1 MKTLKQIF
9 KLLTLTFIMS
19 SFSQCS
25 SAQKLQKEAP
35 TTFGDIYCKKWVSGI
50 PEGPSGLN
58 IFIEVKDPKFQLDS
72 VYFRDNVTQL
82 IKNPQDTKQY
92 IGSFMTLPE
101 QKKDIIMSSD
111 PKAEYGNKI
120 PEKPIKIPFELA
132 YNECVVSYKV
142 NGKTKYYKLT
152 NVAEIHSMDV
162 PMSPA
167 PNNN

>member
-1 MKTLKQIF
+1 MKILKQIF
-9 KLLTLTFIMS
+9 KLLTLTVVMS

-35 TTFGDIYCKKWVSGI
+35 TTFGDIYFEKRVSGI
-50 PEGPSGLN
+50 EEGPHG
-58 IFIEVKDPKFQLDS
+58 IAIYIEVKDSKFQLDS
-72 VYFRDNVTQL
+72 VYFRGKAAKL
-82 IKNPQDTKQY
+82 KKNPQNNMQY
-92 IGSFMTLPE
+92 IGSFITTPKH
-101 QKKDIIMSSD
+101 KKDLIISSD
-111 PKAEYGNKI
+111 PKQEYGNKI

-142 NGKTKYYKLT
+142 KGKTKYYKLT
-152 NVAEIHSMDV
+152 NVTEIHSIDV